1 MFIVD
6 FVFIAVNIDIIIV
19 VFLFLMNGGVFVYT
33 IQQEFFIEA
42 VSAITDKKVIT
53 KDPATKNLM
62 ASIFITSEKEGEDL
76 VNKLN
81 EYIAAN
87 FAKFIKS
94 KGEDT
99 KKVNRNIVFEHTNNG
114 KVLTIITI

>member
-1 MFIVD
+1 MKGDVS
-6 FVFIAVNIDIIIV
+6 
-19 VFLFLMNGGVFVYT
+19 VYT

-42 VSAITDKKVIT
+42 VSTITDKKIIT
-53 KDPATKNLM
+53 KDPVTKNLT

-81 EYIAAN
+81 EYIATN
-87 FAKFIKS
+87 FTKFIRS

-99 KKVNRNIVFEHTNNG
+99 KKVNRNVVFEHTNNG
-114 KVLTIITI
+114 KVLTIVTI